1 MVSDNSPSTE
11 PHLIPDFEAAT
22 LAGVSRATWHR
33 LRAAGKVPPAVRLGR
48 KVLWRRA
55 EIVAW
60 IEAGC
65 PDARTW
71 AAMQAAKVRGVKVA
85 STQP

>member
-1 MVSDNSPSTE
+1 ME
-11 PHLIPDFEAAT
+11 PLLIPDTIAAAM
-22 LAGVSRATWHR
+22 AGISRAHWHR
-33 LRAAGKVPPAVRLGR
+33 LRAAGKLPPAVRLGR

-55 EIVAW
+55 DVTAW

-71 AAMQAAKVRGVKVA
+71 AAMMTA
-85 STQP
+85 SRRRIG

>member
-1 MVSDNSPSTE
+1 MPDPL
-11 PHLIPDFEAAT
+11 LIGDRDAAA
-22 LAGVSRATWHR
+22 LAGVSRASWQR
-33 LRAAGKVPPAVRLGR
+33 LRAAGKLPPCVRLGR

-60 IEAGC
+60 IDAGC

-71 AAMQAAKVRGVKVA
+71 AAMQAGAGRRLKV
-85 STQP
+85 S